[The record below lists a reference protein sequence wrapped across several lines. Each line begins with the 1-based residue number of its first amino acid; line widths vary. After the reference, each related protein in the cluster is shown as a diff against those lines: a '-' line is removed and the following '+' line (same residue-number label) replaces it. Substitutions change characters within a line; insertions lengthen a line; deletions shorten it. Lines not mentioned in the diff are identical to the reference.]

1 MIRNPIN
8 MWKKNNTND
17 TGYIPYNA
25 IITREQVNKVKN
37 AVENYNK
44 KTHSIPFY
52 CYMDP
57 LCCVIVDEYMD
68 ILECD
73 QLDTTDMTYN
83 SISESLVGKKIE
95 TPFLKMTEN
104 PVKKIRDGVAEICD
118 ILWSSQLLEM
128 MGQ

>member
-1 MIRNPIN
+1 METNS
-8 MWKKNNTND
+8 TND

-37 AVENYNK
+37 AVENYNRRI
-44 KTHSIPFY
+44 HSIPFY
-52 CYMDP
+52 CYIDP
-57 LCCVIVDEYMD
+57 LYCVIVNEYMD

-95 TPFLKMTEN
+95 TLYLRIATN
-104 PVKKIRDGVAEICD
+104 PVKKIRDAVAEICD
-118 ILWSSQLLEM
+118 TLWSSQLLEM